1 VFGRAVVILVLV
13 LIVLWLVGGFL
24 RDVRRR

>member
-1 VFGRAVVILVLV
+1 MFGRAVVILVLV
-13 LIVLWLVGGFL
+13 LIALWLVGGFL

>member
-1 VFGRAVVILVLV
+1 MLGRAILILVLV
-13 LIVLWLVGGFL
+13 LVVLWLVGGFL

>member
-1 VFGRAVVILVLV
+1 MFGRAVVILVLV